1 MSVVHQRGGRIS
13 VRAWRGVVICAALAL
28 WTAAA
33 PAAPARLLPEDY
45 FGTAP
50 VEAGAQMVINANTL
64 TVNSGTGVVTAV
76 GNVQIYYSGYALVAD
91 RIVYDQR
98 AGTVELVGHVAVR
111 DPQGDVFVT
120 EQAQLTDDFKTGF
133 LHSLV
138 FETPTGERITADEA
152 ELTADMR
159 MVFVNGVYSPCGECV
174 DEKGRRIGWR
184 AKAVRVVHDETEA
197 VYYFERPSLELLGVP
212 VAWLPFLVI
221 PEAPDANVSRFLA
234 PQLSF
239 DRQRGVGLAVP
250 YFWALDPNYSVTFAP
265 TLFTRQ
271 GPMADV
277 EFQHELERGQYDIHG
292 WAIYQLTPSAY
303 SGEFGDR
310 RWRGAIQSSGA
321 FIPAEHWMAGWSATA
336 FTDPG
341 FLTDYDVGDKE
352 HGFAVNQVYA
362 SYLSTDI
369 YKDVRV
375 RQFLDLDTDPP
386 SEQAEQGVE
395 LPNARYEQVIRLD
408 GDHGEVRVSASVLG
422 ISRGADQIE
431 TVTPPLP
438 DPPFDHAFGL
448 AGRKLHASVEAGW
461 TKQYVAPGGVLVAP
475 YLGLRA
481 DAANYD
487 GASSFGDAPAAGS
500 LLALTPIAA
509 VDMRWP
515 LIGRT
520 QGVTHLVEPIVQV
533 VARGGSATT
542 PGITNDDA
550 QSFVFEDT
558 NLFSFNRFSGFDRQ
572 ETGVRAAWGL
582 HYNAQFDGGGWLD
595 AVFGKTYQI
604 AGINS
609 FALDPADDPTVPGV
623 GEGLDEG
630 ALSHFVIGATGSPG
644 GGLTVGAKALIDPSP
659 VAVSRLALAATL
671 DAKRAKYAVDYAY
684 IGANPMVGVALARH
698 EIGGSATVP
707 LGDYWSATGSLHW
720 DLTAMSF
727 AAASG
732 GVDYDDGY
740 LAYGVSATAYG
751 PTSATSPD
759 SRRIE
764 FYLKLKP
771 TSGFG
776 GGLNFD

>member
-1 MSVVHQRGGRIS
+1 MSVVHQRGGRFS
-13 VRAWRGVVICAALAL
+13 VRAWRGVIVCVTLAL
-28 WTAAA
+28 WAAAA

-45 FGTAP
+45 FGSAP

-64 TVNSGTGVVTAV
+64 TVDSGTSVVTAV

-98 AGTVELVGHVAVR
+98 AGSVELIGHVAVR
-111 DPQGDVFVT
+111 DPEGNVFVT
-120 EQAQLTDDFKTGF
+120 ERARLTDDFKTGF
-133 LHSLV
+133 LQSLV
-138 FETPTGERITADEA
+138 FETPSGERITADEA

-159 MVFVNGVYSPCGECV
+159 MVFVNGVFSPCGECI

-184 AKAVRVVHDETEA
+184 LKAVRVVHDETEA

-212 VAWLPFLVI
+212 VAWLPFFVI
-221 PEAPDANVSRFLA
+221 PEVPDANVSRFLT
-234 PQLSF
+234 PEVSF
-239 DRQRGVGLAVP
+239 DRQRGVGLAIP
-250 YFWALDPNYSVTFAP
+250 YYWALDPNYSVTFAP

-271 GPMADV
+271 GLMADV
-277 EFQHELERGQYDIHG
+277 AFAHELEAGQYDIHG
-292 WAIYQLTPSAY
+292 WAIYQFNPSAY
-303 SGEFGDR
+303 AGEVGDR
-310 RWRGAIQSSGA
+310 SWRGAIQSSGE
-321 FIPAEHWMAGWSATA
+321 FTPAEHWTLGWSATA

-341 FLTDYDVGDKE
+341 FLPDYGVGETEKV
-352 HGFAVNQVYA
+352 FAVNQLYA
-362 SYLSTDI
+362 SYLSTDL

-375 RQFLDLDTDPP
+375 RQFLDLGDTSPA
-386 SEQAEQGVE
+386 EQAGQGVE
-395 LPNARYEQVIRLD
+395 LPKARYEQVVRLD
-408 GDHGEVRVSASVLG
+408 GDRGEVRLSASVLG
-422 ISRGADQIE
+422 IARGADQTE
-431 TVTPPLP
+431 LVPPP
-438 DPPFDHAFGL
+438 GGPFEQVFGL
-448 AGRKLHASVEAGW
+448 EGNKLHASLEAGW

-481 DAANYD
+481 DAASYD
-487 GASSFGDAPAAGS
+487 GASSFVDAPPAGS

-520 QGVTHLVEPIVQV
+520 EGVTHLVEPIVQV

-572 ETGVRAAWGL
+572 ETGVRAAWGV

-630 ALSHFVIGATGSPG
+630 PLSHFVIGATGSPG
-644 GGLTVGAKALIDPSP
+644 GGLTFGAKALIDPSP
-659 VAVSRLALAATL
+659 VAISRLALAATL
-671 DAKRAKYAVDYAY
+671 DANRAKYGIDYSY
-684 IGANPMVGVALARH
+684 IAPNPTIGVADPRH

-727 AAASG
+727 AAATG
-732 GVDYDDGY
+732 GLDYDDGY

-759 SRRIE
+759 SQRID

-776 GGLNFD
+776 GGLNFE